1 MKLAISNLAF
11 PSSLQAAEWA
21 ALSSSGVEGIEVAP
35 TRLGEWETLS
45 EARMEQFRQ
54 QLAEHRL
61 VVSSLQA
68 ILFGVPGVQLLAG
81 DTEFQTL
88 KSHMHRVGSIAA
100 ALGAGVAVF
109 GAPKQRSKGELSDDD
124 AFKLGVDRFRVLAD
138 VCAQYDVVI
147 GLEPVPAAYAGDFLP
162 TWQDVARMVDEV
174 QSPHLR
180 VHLDTACVLLGGGDI
195 AAAIA
200 ETSKSLAHFHIA
212 EPKLTNFTNPVSEHA
227 AAAKALA
234 ETGYEGWLSI
244 EMMEDPDKAFE
255 CALSAVE
262 FARRT
267 YSTEKPAPS

>member
-1 MKLAISNLAF
+1 MRLAISNLAF
-11 PSSLQAAEWA
+11 PANLQAADWA
-21 ALSSSGVEGIEVAP
+21 ELSRRGVEGIEVAP
-35 TRLGEWETLS
+35 TRLGGWETLS
-45 EARMEQFRQ
+45 EERLKEFRR

-68 ILFGVPGVQLLAG
+68 ILFNVPGVQLLG
-81 DTEFQTL
+81 GNSEFHAL
-88 KSHMHRVGSIAA
+88 KNHMHRIGSIAA
-100 ALGAGVAVF
+100 ALGARVAVF
-109 GAPKQRSKGELSDDD
+109 GAPKQRSKGELSDHD
-124 AFKLGVDRFRVLAD
+124 AFKLGVDRFRELAD
-138 VCAQYDVVI
+138 VCSQYDIVI

-195 AAAIA
+195 AVAIA

-227 AAAKALA
+227 AAAQALD
-234 ETGYEGWLSI
+234 ESGYDGWLSI
-244 EMMEDPDKAFE
+244 EMMEDPDAAFE
-255 CALSAVE
+255 HALSAVD

-267 YSTEKPAPS
+267 YSN